1 MSEFDASIDSLPR
14 ARIVTLT
21 SDLGIDSLYLASI
34 KGAIISR
41 DPSIRIVD
49 ICHAIRPFDGVQ
61 AAFSLRNTAAAF
73 PPGTVHIISVNTMP
87 TDGHVQRVMELGGQ
101 FYIGMDDGILSL
113 IADKT
118 PDAVYD
124 ITVQSES
131 DCLTFPSLNVFVQ
144 VACHL
149 ISGGVPAVIGRQSG
163 QLVEA
168 HTPGATMGDDWIQ
181 GIVEYVDNFG
191 NLISN
196 IDETSFRK
204 AAKGRA
210 FSIPLRTSRTKL
222 TRIKKSYSDA
232 GSEGERVIL
241 FNHMG
246 LLEIGIYK
254 GGPDSG
260 GGAAQLLGLGVG
272 SRLRIEF
279 SNPAEGADTLL

>member
-1 MSEFDASIDSLPR
+1 MSELDASIDLQAS

-21 SDLGIDSLYLASI
+21 SDFGIDSLYLASI

-41 DPSIRIVD
+41 DPRIRIVD
-49 ICHAIRPFDGVQ
+49 ICHSIRPFDGSQ
-61 AAFSLRNTAAAF
+61 AAFALRNTAAAF
-73 PPGTVHIISVNTMP
+73 PPGTVHIIAINTMP

-118 PDAVYD
+118 PNAVYD

-163 QLVEA
+163 ELVEA
-168 HTPGATMGDDWIQ
+168 HTPAPTVGENWIQ
-181 GIVEYVDNFG
+181 GAVEYVDNFG

-196 IDETSFRK
+196 IDEKTFLK
-204 AAKGRA
+204 AAKGRD

-222 TRIKKSYSDA
+222 TQIKTSYNEA

-260 GGAAQLLGLGVG
+260 GGAAQLLGLGLG

-279 SNPAEGADTLL
+279 SNPTNSTSAKL